1 MKLAR
6 VTLGLAAVAALGWAA
21 PPQELD
27 AIRERIRSAPE
38 LVVVPVT
45 VKDAR
50 GEFVLDIRREEF
62 RIFDDG
68 VEQQIELHTLDP
80 LPLSAV
86 ILLDNALPTRT
97 AERVSPTL
105 GAIAGGLAPWDEA
118 AVVQFAAET
127 YTTGEFVAGGD
138 DLLERLSRVSLAG
151 ALPSR
156 EVGPPA
162 GPTVGTPRPES
173 SPQSRPTMSVQLGGR
188 RQKNL
193 DDAMVAAAEL
203 LAPRPRDRRK
213 ILLAVTDGE
222 NSRQNRN
229 TFDAALRHLLE
240 AEAIVFAVNVGG
252 RSLFG
257 RGPGALERYAR
268 MTGGGIF
275 NAGEFSSLESAYAR
289 ALEEARTQ
297 YTLAY
302 LPKRD
307 GRPREFHSLEV
318 RVRRPGLTV
327 IARDGYYAA
336 AAAP

>member
-6 VTLGLAAVAALGWAA
+6 ITLALAAAAALGGAA
-21 PPQELD
+21 PPQDLD
-27 AIRERIRSAPE
+27 AIRERIRATPE

-45 VKDAR
+45 VKDAQ
-50 GEFVLDIRREEF
+50 GEFVLDIRAEEF
-62 RIFDDG
+62 RIFEDG
-68 VEQQIELHTLDP
+68 VEQKIELHTLESF
-80 LPLSAV
+80 PLSAV
-86 ILLDNALPTRT
+86 ILLDNALQTRT

-105 GAIAGGLAPWDEA
+105 GAIAGAIAPWDEA
-118 AVVQFAAET
+118 AVVQFAADS

-138 DLLERLSRVSLAG
+138 DLLDRLSRVSLAG

-156 EVGPPA
+156 EIGPPA

-173 SPQSRPTMSVQLGGR
+173 TPQSRPTMSVQIGGR

-203 LAPRPRDRRK
+203 LAPQPRDRRK

-222 NSRQNRN
+222 NSRQNRS
-229 TFDAALRHLLE
+229 TFDAALRRLLE
-240 AEAIVFAVNVGG
+240 AEAAVFAVNVGG
-252 RSLFG
+252 RSFFS
-257 RGPGALERYAR
+257 RGSGALERYAR
-268 MTGGGIF
+268 MTGGDIF

-289 ALEEARTQ
+289 ALEQARTQ

-302 LPKRD
+302 LPRPD
-307 GRPREFHSLEV
+307 RRPREFHSLEV

-327 IARDGYYAA
+327 IARDGFYASPS
-336 AAAP
+336 AP